1 MNLNPLRKPVAV
13 DLDELEARLHHA
25 HEGSTSAPSVPYPTR
40 EPRERPAHTPLQVI
54 GHAITRLTYKDAVKM
69 GEEIFKKITRDVAD
83 GAPTAA
89 ELTAAIQAWA
99 ADWEKFA
106 DILGP
111 REPV

>member
-1 MNLNPLRKPVAV
+1 MNLNPLRKPTAV

-54 GHAITRLTYKDAVKM
+54 GHAITKLTWKDAESM
-69 GEEIFKKITRDVAD
+69 GKAI
-83 GAPTAA
+83 AA
-89 ELTAAIQAWA
+89 KSENNGNIDAKALTAAIQAWA

-111 REPV
+111 RE

>member
-1 MNLNPLRKPVAV
+1 MNLNPLRKPVPV
-13 DLDELEARLHHA
+13 DLDELEARIHDAREA
-25 HEGSTSAPSVPYPTR
+25 HEAASPPYVTPGIR
-40 EPRERPAHTPLQVI
+40 EPRERVQHTPLQVI

-111 REPV
+111 RE

>member
-13 DLDELEARLHHA
+13 DLDELEARLHEA
-25 HEGSTSAPSVPYPTR
+25 HGGTSPAPVPYA
-40 EPRERPAHTPLQVI
+40 PRERPAHTPLQVI
-54 GHAITRLTYKDAVKM
+54 GHAITKLTWKDAESM
-69 GEEIFKKITRDVAD
+69 GKAI
-83 GAPTAA
+83 AA
-89 ELTAAIQAWA
+89 KSENNGNIDAKALTAAIQAWA

>member
-40 EPRERPAHTPLQVI
+40 EPRERVQHTPLQVI

-69 GEEIFKKITRDVAD
+69 GEAIQAKLKE
-83 GAPTAA
+83 G
-89 ELTAAIQAWA
+89 ELTAAIQEWA

-111 REPV
+111 RE

>member
-13 DLDELEARLHHA
+13 DLDELEARIHEA
-25 HEGSTSAPSVPYPTR
+25 HEGTSPPSAYDPRP
-40 EPRERPAHTPLQVI
+40 PRERVQHTPLQVI

-69 GEEIFKKITRDVAD
+69 GEDIFKKITRDVAD

-111 REPV
+111 RE

>member
-1 MNLNPLRKPVAV
+1 MNLNPLRKPTAV
-13 DLDELEARLHHA
+13 DLDELEARIHDA
-25 HEGSTSAPSVPYPTR
+25 HESTAPVPYA
-40 EPRERPAHTPLQVI
+40 PRERPAHTPLQVI

-69 GEEIFKKITRDVAD
+69 GEEIFKKVTKDEA
-83 GAPTAA
+83 AKTANHA

-111 REPV
+111 RE

>member
-1 MNLNPLRKPVAV
+1 MNLNPLRKPTPV
-13 DLDELEARLHHA
+13 DLDELEARIHDA
-25 HEGSTSAPSVPYPTR
+25 REATSPTPIPYA
-40 EPRERPAHTPLQVI
+40 PRERVQHTPLQVI

-83 GAPTAA
+83 GAPNAA

-111 REPV
+111 RE

>member
-13 DLDELEARLHHA
+13 DLDELESRIHDA
-25 HEGSTSAPSVPYPTR
+25 HESTAPVPYA
-40 EPRERPAHTPLQVI
+40 PRERVQHTPLQVI

-69 GEEIFKKITRDVAD
+69 GEDIFKKITRDVAD

-111 REPV
+111 RE

>member
-1 MNLNPLRKPVAV
+1 MNLNPLRKPVPV
-13 DLDELEARLHHA
+13 DLDELEARIHDA
-25 HEGSTSAPSVPYPTR
+25 HESAPVPYA
-40 EPRERPAHTPLQVI
+40 PRERPAHTPLQVI

-69 GEEIFKKITRDVAD
+69 GEDIFKKITRDVAD
-83 GAPTAA
+83 GAPNAA

-111 REPV
+111 RE

>member
-1 MNLNPLRKPVAV
+1 MNFNPLRKPVAV
-13 DLDELEARLHHA
+13 DLDELESRIHEA
-25 HEGSTSAPSVPYPTR
+25 HESTSAPSVPYPTR
-40 EPRERPAHTPLQVI
+40 EPRERVQHTPLQVI

-111 REPV
+111 REQV

>member
-25 HEGSTSAPSVPYPTR
+25 HEGTSPAPVPYA
-40 EPRERPAHTPLQVI
+40 PRERPAHTPLQVI

-69 GEEIFKKITRDVAD
+69 GEDIFKKITRDVAD
-83 GAPTAA
+83 GAPNAA

-111 REPV
+111 RE

>member
-1 MNLNPLRKPVAV
+1 MNLNPLRKPTPV
-13 DLDELEARLHHA
+13 DLDELEARIHDA
-25 HEGSTSAPSVPYPTR
+25 REATSPPYVTPGIR

-69 GEEIFKKITRDVAD
+69 GEAIQAKLKE
-83 GAPTAA
+83 G
-89 ELTAAIQAWA
+89 ELTAAIQEWA

-111 REPV
+111 RE

>member
-1 MNLNPLRKPVAV
+1 MNLNPLRKPVPV
-13 DLDELEARLHHA
+13 DLDELEARIHDA
-25 HEGSTSAPSVPYPTR
+25 HESIAPVPYA
-40 EPRERPAHTPLQVI
+40 PRERVQHTPLQVI

-111 REPV
+111 RE